1 MNIKKITARNKGSW
15 YSITMEHQSLGGLL
29 LCFSYLLQ
37 SHGYKELLR
46 RATVL
51 HVITHKSSKP
61 ENGREN
67 LCMFI

>member
-1 MNIKKITARNKGSW
+1 
-15 YSITMEHQSLGGLL
+15 MEHQSLGGLL

-51 HVITHKSSKP
+51 HVITHKSSNP